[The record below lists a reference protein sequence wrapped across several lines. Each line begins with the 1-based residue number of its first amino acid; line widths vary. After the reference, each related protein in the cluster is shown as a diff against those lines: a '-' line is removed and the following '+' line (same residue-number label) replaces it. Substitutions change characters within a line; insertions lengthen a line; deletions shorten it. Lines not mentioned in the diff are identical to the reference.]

1 MKKNCP
7 KIAKMLK
14 KADPLQGFPS
24 INRGLFKGATR
35 GNRGSAAGRSLFEF
49 GRCEGGGGSGSGEGK
64 ERGAEGLG
72 ADPILG

>member
-35 GNRGSAAGRSLFEF
+35 GNMGMAID
-49 GRCEGGGGSGSGEGK
+49 
-64 ERGAEGLG
+64 GACAMAIVHVLWS
-72 ADPILG
+72 